1 VPAAERPRRAREAR
15 RVAPKRISPTKLAKP
30 GLPSKHVPRERL
42 NELLTTGSERRV
54 TLVSAHAGTG
64 KTVALASWAGTR
76 RDVAWLTVDR
86 DDNWSPHFWR
96 GIELAL
102 DRVDGRR
109 KATSARGGG
118 ESPADVGERL
128 AGMRK
133 PIVLV
138 LDDFQEIENPV
149 VLKEVDN
156 LLAHPPPSLHLII
169 VTRADPR
176 LRLQRLRL
184 AGDLLEIRAAEL
196 AFSPDECRE
205 LLGDASL
212 GLSDEEVMQLWERT
226 EGWAAGLRLAALSL
240 AREQDRAAFVARFA
254 GDERAVADYLL
265 TEFLRRLPRKRV
277 GFLLRTCVPE
287 SLTIDLAAE
296 LSGNP
301 AAGSVLHELES
312 ENFLV
317 HGLEEHGDVY
327 RFHALLRE
335 FLRAQLVARRPRELE
350 VLNRR
355 CARWY
360 WKHGDAD
367 LAFRHALAA
376 HDWDLAEE
384 VAAEAWHTVVFGVD
398 ARPWDA
404 FGTIPPAALEK
415 RPGLAFRDAA
425 ERLALG
431 DRISSEAVCN
441 TAITQLDGLG
451 ENKRALL
458 APVAETFRIGYAQLD
473 GDFDAVRE
481 HGLVISELASTG
493 SFQAGRRAGVQ
504 EAIAA
509 LSVGSAHLASGEFD
523 RAELSLEHSL
533 GRAQEVG
540 IEVVALSCL
549 SDLALLE
556 AARGRLRRA
565 VEYGTEAVEY
575 ARRRGWLQLYQL
587 DGARLALAWCYFHWD
602 ELPAGK
608 RHLDEVARV
617 ASHWGD
623 RVGEIGAAVL
633 RALLLA
639 AEGPDGAARGLRVLR
654 GVRKTERDWEA
665 PVWLA
670 PLLATAE
677 ARVLAAR
684 GDLEEARAALETR
697 NGGNGGR
704 PADDALLRARLMLAS
719 GSAAEALH
727 EIDVTKHMA
736 SELEW
741 SRRIEANV
749 LEAVARRE
757 LNDRG
762 GAAQAIEEAL
772 ALAEADS
779 FRRPFVDGGPA
790 VQTLLVEQIRRGTD
804 HRSLVADLIAAFERR
819 AADVSITKAELLEPL
834 SVRERAILRYLPTMM
849 SNAEIASEL
858 FVSVNTVKTHLKS
871 IYRKLGA
878 ARRREAVERARRLEL
893 L

>member
-1 VPAAERPRRAREAR
+1 MPVAETPRRAREAR
-15 RVAPKRISPTKLAKP
+15 RAPPKRISPTKLAKP
-30 GLPSKHVPRERL
+30 GLPSNHVPRARL
-42 NELLTTGSERRV
+42 DELLSEGSERPV

-64 KTVALASWAGTR
+64 KTVALASWAQTR
-76 RDVAWLTVDR
+76 RDVAWLTLDR
-86 DDNWSPHFWR
+86 DDNWSPQFWR
-96 GIELAL
+96 GVELAL

-109 KATSARGGG
+109 TARSRRRGG
-118 ESPADVGERL
+118 ESPLEVGERL
-128 AGMRK
+128 AASRK
-133 PIVLV
+133 PVVLV

-149 VLKEVDN
+149 VLKEVDS
-156 LLAHPPPSLHLII
+156 LLAHAPTSLHLII

-184 AGDLLEIRAAEL
+184 AGDLVEIRAAEL

-205 LLGDASL
+205 LLGETSL
-212 GLSDEEVMQLWERT
+212 GLSDDDVMQLWERT

-240 AREQDRAAFVARFA
+240 AREQDPSAFVARFA

-265 TEFLRRLPRKRV
+265 TEFLRRQPRKRLE
-277 GFLLRTCVPE
+277 FLLRTCVPE

-301 AAGSVLHELES
+301 AAGSVLRELES

-317 HGLEEHGDVY
+317 YGHEEHGDVY
-327 RFHALLRE
+327 RFHALVRE

-350 VLNRR
+350 VLNAR

-360 WKHGDAD
+360 WAHGDAD

-376 HDWDLAEE
+376 QDWDLAEE
-384 VAAEAWHTVVFGVD
+384 VTAEAWHVVVFGVD
-398 ARPWDA
+398 ARPWEPLGA
-404 FGTIPPAALEK
+404 IPAAALDQH
-415 RPGLAFRDAA
+415 PGLAFRGAA
-425 ERLALG
+425 EKLAMG
-431 DRISSEAVCN
+431 DRISSEAVFD
-441 TAITQLDGLG
+441 TAVTQLNGLG
-451 ENKRALL
+451 ASKRALL
-458 APVAETFRIGYAQLD
+458 APVVETFRIGYAQLD
-473 GDFDAVRE
+473 GDYGALRE
-481 HGLVISELASTG
+481 HGLVLEELPPAG
-493 SFQAGRRAGVQ
+493 DFQVGRRAGAQ

-509 LSVGSAHLASGEFD
+509 LSSGSALLASGEFD
-523 RAELSLEHSL
+523 KAELSLVQSL
-533 GRAQEVG
+533 GRAQDVG
-540 IEVVALSCL
+540 IEVVALNCL
-549 SDLALLE
+549 SELALLE

-575 ARRRGWLQLYQL
+575 ARRRGWLHLYHL

-608 RHLDEVARV
+608 RQLDEVARV

-623 RVGEIGAAVL
+623 RVGEVGAAVL

-654 GVRKTERDWEA
+654 GARSTRNDWQA

-684 GDLEEARAALETR
+684 GDLDEARAALESHD
-697 NGGNGGR
+697 GGNGQ
-704 PADDALLRARLMLAS
+704 PAEDALLRARLMLAS
-719 GSAAEALH
+719 GSAAEALE
-727 EIDVTKHMA
+727 EIDVTKPLA
-736 SELEW
+736 AELEW

-762 GAAQAIEEAL
+762 GAANAIEEAL

-790 VQTLLVEQIRRGTD
+790 VQSLLVEQIRRGTD

-834 SVRERAILRYLPTMM
+834 SERERAILRYLPTMM

>member
-1 VPAAERPRRAREAR
+1 VPAAENSRRAREAR
-15 RVAPKRISPTKLAKP
+15 RTPRKRISPTKLSKP
-30 GLPSKHVPRERL
+30 GLPSQHVQRERL
-42 NELLTTGSERRV
+42 HELLSHGGERPV

-64 KTVALASWAGTR
+64 KTVALASWASTR
-76 RDVAWLTVDR
+76 PDVAWLTVDR
-86 DDNWSPHFWR
+86 DDNWSPHFWH
-96 GIELAL
+96 GVGLAL
-102 DRVDGRR
+102 DRLEGRR
-109 KATSARGGG
+109 TTRSPRGN
-118 ESPADVGERL
+118 ESPLEVGERL
-128 AGMRK
+128 AARGK

-138 LDDFQEIENPV
+138 LDDFQEIENAV
-149 VLKEVDN
+149 VLKEIDN
-156 LLAHPPPSLHLII
+156 LLAHAPPSLHLII
-169 VTRADPR
+169 ATRADPR

-184 AGDLLEIRAAEL
+184 AGDLVEIRAAEL
-196 AFSPDECRE
+196 AFTPDESRQ
-205 LLGDASL
+205 LLGEASL
-212 GLSDEEVMQLWERT
+212 GLSDEDITQLWERT

-240 AREQDRAAFVARFA
+240 AREPDPSAFVARFA

-265 TEFLRRLPRKRV
+265 TELLNRQPRKRLE
-277 GFLLRTCVPE
+277 FLLRTCVPE
-287 SLTIDLAAE
+287 SLTVDLAAE

-312 ENFLV
+312 ENLLV
-317 HGLEEHGDVY
+317 LGHEEHGDVY
-327 RFHALLRE
+327 SFHALLRE
-335 FLRAQLVARRPRELE
+335 FLMAQLVARRPRELE

-355 CARWY
+355 SARWY
-360 WKHGDAD
+360 WAHGDAD
-367 LAFRHALAA
+367 LAFRHALAGQ
-376 HDWDLAEE
+376 DWDFAEE
-384 VAAEAWHTVVFGVD
+384 VTTEAWHTVVFGVD

-404 FGTIPPAALEK
+404 FGVIPAAAFDQ
-415 RPGLAFRDAA
+415 RPGLAFRGAA
-425 ERLALG
+425 ERLAMG
-431 DRISSEAVCN
+431 DRISSEAVFD
-441 TAITQLDGLG
+441 TAVAQLAGLG
-451 ENKRALL
+451 AKKRALL
-458 APVAETFRIGYAQLD
+458 APVVATFRIGYAQLD
-473 GDFDAVRE
+473 GDYDALRE
-481 HGLVISELASTG
+481 HALGLEGLPPAG
-493 SFQAGRRAGVQ
+493 SFQAGRRAGAQ
-504 EAIAA
+504 EAIVAF
-509 LSVGSAHLASGEFD
+509 SIGSALLAASELD
-523 RAELSLEHSL
+523 KAELFLEQGL
-533 GRAQEVG
+533 GRAQDVG

-556 AARGRLRRA
+556 AARGRLRRS
-565 VEYGTEAVEY
+565 VEYGTDAVEY
-575 ARRRGWLQLYQL
+575 ARRRGWLHLYQL
-587 DGARLALAWCYFHWD
+587 DGARLALAWCYFLWD

-617 ASHWGD
+617 AAHWGD
-623 RVGEIGAAVL
+623 RVAEVGAAVL
-633 RALLLA
+633 RALVLA

-654 GVRKTERDWEA
+654 GVRSTRRGWQA
-665 PVWLA
+665 PAWLA

-684 GDLEEARAALETR
+684 GDFDDARAALDSN
-697 NGGNGGR
+697 NGGNGGS
-704 PADDALLRARLMLAS
+704 ADEALLRARLMLAS
-719 GSAAEALH
+719 GSAADALE
-727 EIDVTKHMA
+727 EIDETKPSA

-757 LNDRG
+757 LNDRA

-790 VQTLLVEQIRRGTD
+790 VQSLLVEQIRRGTD

-834 SVRERAILRYLPTMM
+834 SDRERAILRYLPTMM